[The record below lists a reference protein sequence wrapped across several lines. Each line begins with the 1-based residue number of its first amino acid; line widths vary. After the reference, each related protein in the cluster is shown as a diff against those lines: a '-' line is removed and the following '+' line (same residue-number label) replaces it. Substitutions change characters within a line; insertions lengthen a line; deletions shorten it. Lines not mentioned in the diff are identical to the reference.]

1 MEPRKKLIVPRKRS
15 AASINQ
21 ARRNKAAAYANE
33 APTIKNL
40 YNAFVNWFNGT
51 RWLGGASDY
60 ITGNAPVG
68 GKKIQLLSPQQI
80 KTLLP
85 RDRKVY

>member
-1 MEPRKKLIVPRKRS
+1 MEPKKKLILPRKRS

-40 YNAFVNWFNGT
+40 YNAFVNWFYGT
-51 RWLGGASDY
+51 KFLGGASDY

-68 GKKIQLLSPQQI
+68 GKRLQLLSP
-80 KTLLP
+80 
-85 RDRKVY
+85 